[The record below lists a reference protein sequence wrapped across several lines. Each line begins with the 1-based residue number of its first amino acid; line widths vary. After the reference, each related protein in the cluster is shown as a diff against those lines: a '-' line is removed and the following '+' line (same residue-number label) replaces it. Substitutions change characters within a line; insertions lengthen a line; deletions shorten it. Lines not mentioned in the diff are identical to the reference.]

1 MHLFVLKDSEIYTRE
16 TIANSQRAPTK
27 INKNCPIAKGKILE
41 VFAAKGD
48 IGQFRAAY
56 EGYNFH

>member
-1 MHLFVLKDSEIYTRE
+1 MYTRE

-27 INKNCPIAKGKILE
+27 INKNCPIAKGKNLE